1 MHRTPFPMNTKAI
14 LLSLPLLTFLPS
26 CNAQIKHARTATVR
40 VDGNCGMCE
49 ATIEKAADV
58 KAEARTDWD
67 KDTKQ
72 AVIVFDTTRTTLDV
86 VLRRIAN
93 AGYDNER
100 YLAPDAAYAELPEC
114 CRYER
119 SKPAPEQ
126 EGTQAGHDAHAH
138 QHADSMEPGPTA
150 TPTAVQ
156 SPEQELKAVFTA
168 YFSVKEALVASDA
181 ALAKQR
187 GGAFDEA
194 VHRVPMDQLD
204 AGLHTLWMDVMP
216 GLMDP
221 AHLISGTTDLKKQR
235 DAFAQLTTPM
245 KQLAQGFPTGLTI
258 YVDHCPMYNGGSD
271 WLSTDKAI
279 QNPFFGSAM
288 LGCGSVSGT
297 IEP

>member
-1 MHRTPFPMNTKAI
+1 MDTKA
-14 LLSLPLLTFLPS
+14 LLLALPLLAFLPS
-26 CNAQIKHARTATVR
+26 CNAQIKHARTVTVR

-58 KAEARTDWD
+58 KAEAHADWD

-72 AVIVFDTTRTTLDV
+72 AVIVLDTTRTTLDA

-100 YLAPDAAYAELPEC
+100 YLAPDAAYAALPEC

-119 SKPAPEQ
+119 NRSAPKQ
-126 EGTQAGHDAHAH
+126 EGTQAGHDAHTT
-138 QHADSMEPGPTA
+138 DGTA
-150 TPTAVQ
+150 QAPNAASAAVQ
-156 SPEQELKAVFTA
+156 SPQKELNAVFTA

-194 VHRVPMDQLD
+194 VHSVPMDKLD
-204 AGLHTLWMDVMP
+204 AGLHALWMDVMP

-221 AHLISGTTDLKKQR
+221 AHRISGTTDLTKQR
-235 DAFAQLTTPM
+235 DAFAQLTAPM
-245 KQLAQGFPTGLTI
+245 KRLAQGFPTGLTI

-288 LGCGSVSGT
+288 LGCGSISGT

>member
-1 MHRTPFPMNTKAI
+1 MDTKAI
-14 LLSLPLLTFLPS
+14 LLSLPLLAFLPS

-40 VDGNCGMCE
+40 IDGNCGMCE

-58 KAEARTDWD
+58 KAEAHADWD

-72 AVIVFDTTRTTLDV
+72 AVIVLDTTRTTLDA

-100 YLAPDAAYAELPEC
+100 YLAPDAAYAGLPAC

-119 SKPAPEQ
+119 SRRAPEP
-126 EGTQAGHDAHAH
+126 EGTPAGHDAHGH
-138 QHADSMEPGPTA
+138 RHTA
-150 TPTAVQ
+150 GTEQAANAAPSDQ
-156 SPEQELKAVFTA
+156 SPQQELNAVFAA
-168 YFSVKEALVASDA
+168 YFSMKDALVASDA
-181 ALAKQR
+181 ALARQR
-187 GGAFDEA
+187 GAAFDEA
-194 VHRVPMDQLD
+194 VHSVPMDKLD
-204 AGLHTLWMDVMP
+204 PKLHTLWMDVMP

-245 KQLAQGFPTGLTI
+245 KRLAQGFPTGLTI

-271 WLSTDKAI
+271 WLSTDQAI
-279 QNPFFGSAM
+279 KNPFFGSAM